1 MNECSN
7 NSYSAVQQLLSCFV
21 CRLHMKA
28 KVHTVASESIQTP
41 HFFLNCRFY
50 VFSKSFLKFCH
61 HGN

>member
-7 NSYSAVQQLLSCFV
+7 NSYSAVQQLLSCVV

-41 HFFLNCRFY
+41 PHFF
-50 VFSKSFLKFCH
+50 
-61 HGN
+61 